1 MKTEKKDGYN
11 LVRQEN
17 GPDLGYS
24 STSGVKIIT
33 VDGCAFKSFDG
44 SDTLLPYEDW
54 RLPADVRAR
63 DLASRMSIDEI
74 AGLMLYSI
82 QNKLPMPNDTYGGK
96 PFAESGMR
104 ASDLSDAQIRFLTED
119 NLRHV
124 LVSTV
129 ESPETAAR
137 WNNNVQALIESR
149 THGIPA
155 NNSSDPR
162 HSAFADAE
170 FSPGSDGSISLWS
183 NMLGLAATFSPETV
197 EEFGRI
203 ASTEY
208 RGLGLA
214 TALSPQA
221 DLGTDPRW
229 YRYSSTF
236 GPEPKLVRDLT
247 RAYCDG
253 FQTTDGTADGWGKD
267 SVNAMVK
274 HWPGGGSGEGGRDAH
289 YGNGKFAVYPGG
301 CFETHKMPFLE
312 GAFRLAGKTGKASS
326 VMPYYTISYN
336 QTSENVGNGFNRDII
351 TRQLREEAG
360 YDGVVCTDWI
370 ITGDEEHP
378 GIHSGKPWGMET
390 KSVAERHYKAL
401 MAGVDQFGGN
411 NEKAP
416 VLEAYE
422 MGVREHGEAWMRARF
437 ERSACRLLLNMFRT
451 GLFENPYVDVEQ
463 TKQTVGNK
471 TFMKKGYEQQLHS
484 IVMIKNHGD
493 VLPLRERKKVYIPQ
507 RRSPEGPNYWRMIC
521 PERIYDP
528 VPEKILEKNYDKAV
542 SPAEADFAVV
552 FIESPHSY
560 LMGYDPQDVE
570 KGGNGYIP
578 ISLQYSDYTATHAR
592 KHSIAGGDPFE
603 SFTDRSYQGKTA
615 HAINACDLSLLQET
629 RRRMGNKPVV
639 LVLMMSNPTVMQEIE
654 PLADAILVGFDVQ
667 AQAYMDLIS
676 GREEPSALLPVQL
689 PADMQAVEEHC
700 EDRPRD
706 IRCYRDADGNVYD
719 FAFGMNWKGVIDDER
734 VRKYK

>member
-137 WNNNVQALIESR
+137 WNNNVQALIEGR

-312 GAFRLAGKTGKASS
+312 GAFRLAGKTGKASA

-370 ITGDEEHP
+370 ITGDEERP
-378 GIHSGKPWGMET
+378 GIHSGKPWGLET

-528 VPEKILEKNYDKAV
+528 VPEKILEKYYDKAV